1 MQELFEKLL
10 PSHRAKHQRLQG
22 YKVVEMKGLWLTSV
36 LGSFFQ
42 WSLSLLNKLLVGA
55 TFCTLLVVFFSI
67 VSQLFLMASFL
78 LPLKVIILIGSE
90 GMPGYFPSVLR
101 QYEKNHVV
109 LFLVVL
115 SVVFY
120 FLYWASERL
129 IHVSSDKGAA
139 TLLSR
144 SRKLIIF
151 PNQRDLAKSFFHRY
165 TGMLS
170 AFVFCFIAFCCVAF
184 VFGALALFLFGL
196 VLSLFLGFAIFLEYS
211 ESSRDVVYRSRV
223 VLFNAAAA
231 LMFMAGFCFI
241 VVDFLLGGGVAGY
254 VAIIALLLVRQ
265 MFVRASQGVLDGI
278 SLSVQR
284 DQINALF
291 FHSHSYSARNAV
303 FDRPDFWALLGE
315 KNTDMIE
322 SVVQDVVGRKARV
335 IDFKWREVGCFGVL
349 GFEAKC
355 LVDGKSEIFVV
366 KVFEP
371 SREGL
376 LMHEQALLSVVDRLF
391 PSFMFLGSTV
401 FEGFKVSVF
410 SACPSRDIVLA
421 EQNLCGLEVLAE
433 LWSLPPSTSLVDMH
447 ARSKPTLSARVAA
460 IDFSLLRLAAYSG
473 QESAVVERCANR
485 MPEILDFIESMP
497 LSIFNPELNLASM
510 RRAEKRIIVS
520 HWGAW
525 SVEPIGVG
533 WYFKDSSHRFLSEWL
548 QFAKTRRP
556 ELSKITEAQVTLV
569 SLISAMDFYYR
580 RQSFRSAIELLP
592 EILSAADTFL
602 ADA

>member
-1 MQELFEKLL
+1 M
-10 PSHRAKHQRLQG
+10 KHQHIYG

-55 TFCTLLVVFFSI
+55 TFCTILVVFFSI
-67 VSQLFLMASFL
+67 ASQLFLMASFL
-78 LPLKVIILIGSE
+78 LPLKVIILMGSD
-90 GMPGYFPSVLR
+90 GMPGYFPSALV
-101 QYEKNHVV
+101 QYEKNHVIF
-109 LFLVVL
+109 FLVVL

-120 FLYWASERL
+120 FLYWSCERL
-129 IHVSSDKGAA
+129 IHLSSDKGAA
-139 TLLSR
+139 TLLSK

-151 PNQRDLAKSFFHRY
+151 PNQRDLAKVFFHRY

-170 AFVFCFIAFCCVAF
+170 AFVFCLIAFCCIAF
-184 VFGALALFLFGL
+184 VFGTLALFLLGL
-196 VLSLFLGFAIFLEYS
+196 VLALLLGTAIFLEHS
-211 ESSRDVVYRSRV
+211 ESSRDAIFRSRV
-223 VLFNAAAA
+223 VVFNAVAA
-231 LMFMAGFCFI
+231 LIFMAGFCFI
-241 VVDFLLGGGVAGY
+241 VVDFLLGGGVSGY

-265 MFVRASQGVLDGI
+265 MFARASQGILDGI
-278 SLSVQR
+278 SLSSQR

-291 FHSHSYSARNAV
+291 FHAHSYSARNAV

-315 KNTDMIE
+315 KNTIMIE
-322 SVVQDVVGRKARV
+322 SVVQDVVGQEARV
-335 IDFKWREVGCFGVL
+335 VDFKWREVGCFGVL

-355 LVDGKSEIFVV
+355 LVDGKSETFVV

-376 LMHEQALLSVVDRLF
+376 LMHEQALLSVVDRSF
-391 PSFMFLGSTV
+391 PSFSFLGSTV

-410 SACPSRDIVLA
+410 SAYPSRDIVLA

-433 LWSLPPSTSLVDMH
+433 LWSLPPPTSLVDMH

-460 IDFSLLRLAAYSG
+460 LDFGLLRLAAYSG
-473 QESAVVERCANR
+473 HESALVEHCANR
-485 MPEILDFIESMP
+485 MPDILDFIQSMP
-497 LSIFNPELNLASM
+497 LSIFNPELNLSSM

-525 SVEPIGVG
+525 SIEPIGVG
-533 WYFKDSSHRFLSEWL
+533 WYFKDSGHRFLNEWL
-548 QFAKTRRP
+548 QFAKIRRP
-556 ELSKITEAQVTLV
+556 ELEKLTEAQVTLV
-569 SLISAMDFYYR
+569 SLISALDFYYR

-592 EILSAADTFL
+592 QILSAAEAFL
-602 ADA
+602 VEA